1 MSWIEKLI
9 AEGEHQQQDFKMRVE
24 DAKKIAKTL
33 VAFANT
39 DGGRLLIGVKDNGSI
54 CGVRVDE
61 ELHVMEGAAQMECDP
76 PINIQHQIWWA
87 NYIQVLEIVV
97 EPSRSRPHFAQD
109 EEGNWTAYIRQN
121 DKNIKANGVTLKVW
135 EHEEDKWTTNFEY
148 DEHKERLFNTFKEK
162 PELGFAR
169 ISKLTGLDRFQ
180 TEDMLAQLIVWD
192 VVEMRLN
199 EKGCAFR
206 PLKQKESKQR

>member
-9 AEGEHQQQDFKMRVE
+9 TEGEHQQQDFKMRVE

-76 PINIQHQIWWA
+76 QITIQHQIWWV

-97 EPSRSRPHFAQD
+97 EPSRNRPHFAQD
-109 EEGNWTAYIRQN
+109 NEGGWTAYIRQD

-135 EHEEDKWTTNFEY
+135 EHEEDKWTNNFEY

-180 TEDMLAQLIVWD
+180 TEDMLAQLIVWK

-206 PLKQKESKQR
+206 PVEQ

>member
-9 AEGEHQQQDFKMRVE
+9 TEGEHQQQDFKMRVE

-76 PINIQHQIWWA
+76 PITIQHQIW
-87 NYIQVLEIVV
+87 
-97 EPSRSRPHFAQD
+97 
-109 EEGNWTAYIRQN
+109 
-121 DKNIKANGVTLKVW
+121 
-135 EHEEDKWTTNFEY
+135 
-148 DEHKERLFNTFKEK
+148 
-162 PELGFAR
+162 
-169 ISKLTGLDRFQ
+169 
-180 TEDMLAQLIVWD
+180 
-192 VVEMRLN
+192 
-199 EKGCAFR
+199 
-206 PLKQKESKQR
+206 

>member
-9 AEGEHQQQDFKMRVE
+9 TQGEHQQQDFKMRVE

-39 DGGRLLIGVKDNGSI
+39 DGGRLLIGVKDNGTIS
-54 CGVRVDE
+54 GVRAEE
-61 ELHVMEGAAQMECDP
+61 ELHVLEGAAEMECDP
-76 PINIQHQIWWA
+76 PITIQHQVWWV

-97 EPSRSRPHFAQD
+97 EPSRDRPHFAQD
-109 EEGNWTAYIRQN
+109 TEGKWTAYIRQN

-135 EHEEDKWTTNFEY
+135 EHQEDKWTNNFEY
-148 DEHKERLFNTFKEK
+148 DEQKERLFNTFKEK
-162 PELGFAR
+162 SELGFAR

-180 TEDMLAQLIVWD
+180 TEDMLAQLIAWE

-199 EKGCAFR
+199 EKGCSFR
-206 PLKQKESKQR
+206 PVEQ

>member
-9 AEGEHQQQDFKMRVE
+9 TEGEHQQQDFKMRVE

-76 PINIQHQIWWA
+76 PITIQHQIWWV

-97 EPSRSRPHFAQD
+97 EPSRNRPHFAQD
-109 EEGNWTAYIRQN
+109 NEGGWTAYIRQD

-135 EHEEDKWTTNFEY
+135 EHEEDKWTNNFEY

-180 TEDMLAQLIVWD
+180 TEDMLAQLIVWK

-206 PLKQKESKQR
+206 PVEQ

>member
-1 MSWIEKLI
+1 MVSIRGLRDT
-9 AEGEHQQQDFKMRVE
+9 GG
-24 DAKKIAKTL
+24 TL
-33 VAFANT
+33 
-39 DGGRLLIGVKDNGSI
+39 
-54 CGVRVDE
+54 
-61 ELHVMEGAAQMECDP
+61 
-76 PINIQHQIWWA
+76 IQHQIWWV

-97 EPSRSRPHFAQD
+97 EPSRMRPHFAQD
-109 EEGNWTAYIRQN
+109 EEGEWTAYIRQA

-135 EHEEDKWTTNFEY
+135 EHQEDKWTHNFEY

-162 PELGFAR
+162 PELGFTR

-180 TEDMLAQLIVWD
+180 TEDMLAQLIVWK

-206 PLKQKESKQR
+206 AVEQ